1 MTWWSTNQL
10 RLIQNNLRET
20 DANLNVDQ
28 LIRELQQFHTN
39 VLMMNA
45 GGIVAFY
52 PSQLEYQYISS
63 ALTGDLLEET
73 ITKAHAAGMRFIAR
87 FDFSKAHESIYAK
100 RPEWFY
106 RTKSGEAVN
115 YHGIVHTCLNS
126 YYQQEYSLLMID
138 EVLSRYAVDGVFF
151 NMFGYKTQDYSGR
164 EYGLCYCD
172 NCTARFRHMFGLALP
187 EQANDADPNFAA
199 YRQFQEITTRDML
212 DRIHTKVKLS
222 HPDVAISTY
231 HHHKV
236 DIIRKESNTALSRS
250 HPIWPY
256 SASDN
261 VMSVE
266 HSWDDKLVS
275 NCSINAIDLQYRF
288 TGVSKHETAIRLYES
303 IAAGSGLD
311 FCIIGQFDDY
321 TDRGNFPTVQAIYR
335 FHHDNERYFG
345 YLRPLSEVMLI
356 KPNGLNKAA
365 SREYLGVFKMLK
377 EHHIM
382 FEVVEQDAID
392 DHFEMRLGIG
402 IRAIIIPGLQRVEQV
417 LINKLVELREMGIH
431 LVATGRA
438 LHDDPQGLKQ
448 LFAAHYEGTLEHT
461 DASYVQVDDRSLF
474 SSFTDRDWLIVS
486 GKFGYVSY
494 EQAEAVSYH
503 AHLPLVAPSTF
514 GPPERAYG
522 HQLTSHAGL
531 GIVHH
536 KGSGGKSHY
545 YAWGIGEL
553 YYKHGFEDHKQ
564 LLTDVVDHLLA
575 SEASSSAR
583 LVTTDAPPSVEL
595 SLHELPDGSTMLQL
609 INLSGFNGVTYHK
622 PLPIHDI
629 QVKLRVTSEH
639 GNDKLGIWQEAK
651 LLHAQ
656 KPIPYH
662 IDEQGAVHV
671 TLDVLEQ
678 YEAIVLQ
685 V

>member
-1 MTWWSTNQL
+1 MTWWSNNRL

-20 DANLNVDQ
+20 DANLDVDL
-28 LIRELQQFHTN
+28 LIRELQQFNTN

-52 PSQLEYQYISS
+52 PSTLEYQYISS
-63 ALTGDLLEET
+63 SLTSDLLEET
-73 ITKAHAAGMRFIAR
+73 IAKAHVAGMRFIAR

-106 RTKSGEAVN
+106 RTKAGDAVN

-138 EVLSRYAVDGVFF
+138 EVLSKYPVDGVFF

-164 EYGLCYCD
+164 EYGLCYCE
-172 NCTARFRHMFGLALP
+172 NCRTRFRDMFGRALP
-187 EQANDADPNFAA
+187 EQANEADPDFEA
-199 YRQFQEITTRDML
+199 YKLFQERTTRDML
-212 DRIHTKVKLS
+212 DRIHDFVKAKY
-222 HPDVAISTY
+222 PDVAISTY

-256 SASDN
+256 SASEN

-288 TGVSKHETAIRLYES
+288 TGVSKYETQIRLYEN

-321 TDRGNFPTVQAIYR
+321 TDRGNFESVKEIYQ
-335 FHHDNERYFG
+335 FHHDHEQYFG
-345 YLRPLSEVMLI
+345 DLRPLSDVVLI
-356 KPNGLNKAA
+356 KPNGLNKSAT
-365 SREYLGVFKMLK
+365 REYLGVFKMLK
-377 EHHIM
+377 EHHVM
-382 FEVVEQDAID
+382 FEVVEQDAFHGD
-392 DHFEMRLGIG
+392 FHTLNG
-402 IRAIIIPGLQRVEQV
+402 IRALIIPGLPTMEPAQ
-417 LINKLVELREMGIH
+417 IKLLDQLRESGLH
-431 LVATGRA
+431 LIATGRA
-438 LHDDPQGLKQ
+438 LHGYPQDLRL
-448 LFAAHYEGTLEHT
+448 LFGAEYEGTLEQT
-461 DASYVQVDDRSLF
+461 DAAYVQIDDRRLF
-474 SSFTDRDWLIVS
+474 PSFSERDWLIVS

-494 EQAEAVSYH
+494 DQANMSNFE

-522 HQLTSHAGL
+522 HQLTAYAGL
-531 GIVHH
+531 GIVDHID
-536 KGSGGKSHY
+536 GGGQSFY
-545 YAWGIGEL
+545 YPWSLGEL
-553 YYKHGFEDHKQ
+553 YYKHGYEDHKRV
-564 LLTDVVDHLLA
+564 LTDVLDAVIGSCLM
-575 SEASSSAR
+575 
-583 LVTTDAPPSVEL
+583 TDAPPSVEL
-595 SLHELPDGSTMLQL
+595 FLHELPDGSTMLQF

-622 PLPIHDI
+622 PLPIRDI
-629 QVKLRVTSEH
+629 HVKLRGHRLDGRLFES
-639 GNDKLGIWQEAK
+639 GPEAK
-651 LLHAQ
+651 LLHAG
-656 KPIPYH
+656 KSIAVLT
-662 IDEQGAVHV
+662 DEHGDLSL

-678 YEAIVLQ
+678 YEAIMLTTSLI
-685 V
+685 